1 MAVVILGIPGPKGL
15 LIDMAIIGGAV
26 VVLIF
31 GLGVLVG
38 AHIARR

>member
-1 MAVVILGIPGPKGL
+1 MILGVSGPKGL
-15 LIDMAIIGGAV
+15 LIDAAIICGAV

-38 AHIARR
+38 ARIARR